1 MRNRPIK
8 GYVHEHPATI
18 WAAREPPLAGAHLH
32 RFRFSKIGGFE
43 ATAASMASKRMGPR
57 PLPPVSQ
64 SWSILFEVPRQC
76 RPSSPRNIGESALR
90 DYGSWS
96 LYRRSSQR
104 RPHRRSLAKASVLN
118 IVTKT
123 VADIPHTEVE
133 SRFGSFDTY
142 DAWLLKRS
150 RLGAFD
156 LAVSLNGRTT
166 AGYDATIQAD
176 AQTASDRRQL
186 NRARD

>member
-1 MRNRPIK
+1 M
-8 GYVHEHPATI
+8 TL
-18 WAAREPPLAGAHLH
+18 AALIRKRESG
-32 RFRFSKIGGFE
+32 KV
-43 ATAASMASKRMGPR
+43 ATAIPAISATDEGGNARTVARIATVAVASP
-57 PLPPVSQ
+57 Q
-64 SWSILFEVPRQC
+64 
-76 RPSSPRNIGESALR
+76 N
-90 DYGSWS
+90 
-96 LYRRSSQR
+96 
-104 RPHRRSLAKASVLN
+104 AKAEGVDLIVYSTLWFAGVIN

-176 AQTASDRRQL
+176 AQTALDRL
-186 NRARD
+186 FETRASLAPGPINVARISSMPGLIFQTISGPSMQAISPALM